1 MAING
6 GNIQF
11 GINYK
16 VDDSGL
22 KKVQAQLSNLATMKS
37 SDFLNLNPN
46 LKSLTNAEAELKKI
60 KDTVSQVQTAYKKAF
75 DPTSGVTNINKLS
88 SELKKIGI
96 DKIYNDFKQLGPAGV
111 QSFSAIS
118 KQVSQMNLKFKETN
132 NFLGKMGET
141 FFNTVKW
148 SIASSA
154 VNTFTGA
161 VQQAYGYV
169 QHLDTSLNDIRI
181 VTGKS
186 ADEMSKFAE
195 KANSAAK
202 SLGASTT
209 EYTEASLI
217 YYQQGLSD
225 EEAQARAETTLRA
238 ANVTGQSAREV
249 SEQLTAVW
257 NGYRVTAEETEKYVD
272 KLAAVAAT
280 TASNLEELSTGMSK
294 VASAANNM
302 GVDVDQL
309 NAQLATIIS
318 VTRQA
323 PETAGTALKT
333 IYARLE
339 DLKINGE
346 DENGVKLGD
355 VSSTLA
361 ELGINVI
368 DAEGNLRDLGGVI
381 EEVAEKWNT
390 WTKAQ
395 QSAAAQA
402 MAGKRQYNNLLAL
415 FDNWDMYTS
424 ALETSRNSIG
434 TLQRQ
439 QDIYME
445 STEAHLQQLK
455 TQWEDFYDSLF
466 DTKDLNTLI
475 SGLTKILK
483 LTTDILD
490 GMGGGKGL
498 LLGLVGLVGRI
509 PSINN
514 VISKEIG
521 SIVEKSKNA
530 AINAKKWAEYEENV
544 KAGIA
549 ESSTF
554 GKERLAL
561 LEKIAQYGTLISDEE
576 KLAAK
581 EQIDN
586 LEKVGLENDLLQK
599 RLEIIKSIVSE
610 TAKNTLSG
618 DEDITHL
625 KEDFLNENNGLTNL
639 LNPNTDLSA
648 KENIDALTH
657 VFESQSIELTEHTLP
672 ALEAYEEELKEVQ
685 EYKKRLERGDK
696 DTSQQELEAR
706 VEELRFLKQ
715 NFQEQLMNVEPLA
728 KGQIQDFLRY
738 IDELELDL
746 ESING
751 TSEDTAS
758 RVRRFGSIY
767 QAILETIE
775 QTQQEV
781 INDLQTLPGEMDQV
795 NQKMNQQKESFE
807 NFSMSLDSN
816 RIGEGIT
823 KLTSGISSLGFAI
836 SSLGNLGDVI
846 SDKDLSNVE
855 KFGQVILSLTMGLPM
870 LSTGI
875 KEVKSGLT
883 ALGVSAKA
891 IPIIGWAL
899 VAISAAFTAVNIVVK
914 RHQKVLENN
923 AEAAKDLAK
932 AQKEI
937 VDKTKKEKQAIDDLA
952 NSYQNL
958 ANQKEADGKFSE
970 EQKNQIYDLVRA
982 YGDQSLIIKALS
994 EDYKDL
1000 EEAIKDTQIAAND
1013 KLVKDLTRSENNTSF
1028 ALQNSIIANAKSGQ
1042 RDKKG
1047 YDFAGLGAYQ
1057 HQDFRKDLANLLGE
1071 DSDVIDASGHI
1082 TYDNLIKLLTT
1093 ETEDLQKFLDRY
1105 KDLKVTQQIRDLLN
1119 QNSDLIKDLTSVEEE
1134 LTTAKLN
1141 QIGYQDIENIE
1152 AISSV
1157 GAYSNE
1163 IEKLTNQA
1171 LEEGKVKTYE
1181 EGKQWASQFLS
1192 GYSDELKNYDKKNV
1206 VADTI
1211 LDTIVPSE
1219 DEIKEHYKT
1228 VENQLKKYQQG
1239 GNVDLLNRPIINNSD
1254 GSYSTVS
1261 TQTVFNKD
1269 KGIAINFT
1277 PYVVDENGNLV
1288 ETLSSEALEEY
1299 GQNVINGVHE
1309 DFKGLQIGFSF
1320 TGEDALEKADKA
1332 AQIIHELQEDYYSQD
1347 APGYSPFQD
1356 IIDDVYDNLEKVDD
1370 ESLSFIAGHVEMFQA
1385 MIDSGMEVTDII
1397 ENLSAVLDITSSK
1410 DHIVKIDA
1418 VIDKKFAQKQL
1429 DELFN
1434 TEGFDLGISET
1445 QFSLL
1450 EDDEK
1455 YYLLNQQRELEIQQ
1469 IEQMSEV
1476 EKRTMEE
1483 RATALDESIKKEKEW
1498 IAGQGEAWEKAK
1510 EEYQSFIDVQL
1521 EGQTNQFGEKQ
1532 ANFEDTYQA
1541 MGLDPEGME
1550 DFKQQYI
1557 ATMEE
1562 FGKVYNDAV
1571 EEGRDTT
1578 GAMNA
1583 EIENLNENMKDFVI
1597 WMAKSVDINGDYG
1610 EITGEIAKNWY
1621 QGRQNL
1627 NQLDK
1632 ELTVHENKLTSL
1644 ENDYDGVLDTTIDYK
1659 KQVANTK
1666 LGIQALNKSIDN
1678 IQSSYQSLQDVV
1690 SDYNEDGKISLDNLQ
1705 KILEMDDAYVAS
1717 LDIQNGQMILNEE
1730 TSRKMIDAKL
1740 HMAKVEATQLYLDE
1754 LRAIAAGENVIADQK
1769 LYDADQQVVSS
1780 INDIIEAAGRGVQ
1793 ALNNLADAKAAAG
1806 VDKHATDEATKAYYN
1821 RLQLIDSMANV
1832 PTSDL
1837 LGKTDKSS
1845 SSSSS
1850 KEADQE
1856 EHLER
1861 EVDLYREVNQQL
1873 KQIESTL
1880 SRIQKQNSYKW
1891 GKDLQEGLKRENKL
1905 LDKQLAKLK
1914 EKSRIQQKDL
1924 AQRRA
1929 DLESQGISFS
1939 KDGSSM
1945 KNAESQLDKLYAE
1958 YNSMVDQYNSM
1969 SAEQQEEYKKQ
1980 LETKKKDIDKFE
1992 NDLKNY
1998 ESLFNEYQSV
2008 LDELQELHYAQIENA
2023 VERFNN
2029 MVDVHLELDDA
2040 KKEWA
2045 DFWYEVVQDVDDS
2058 DFGGKIAQS
2067 MAKLQTLVGL
2077 NGKASKS
2084 EIAELTNHLNDTV
2097 DEVTKQIASRK
2108 RGGEDSLFEDAT
2120 KLSKE
2125 NLEKYRDQLM
2135 DAVREAKEEVDNIA
2149 ENYTKILESAKDL
2162 IDEQVDG
2169 LEAISDHLEHNIELF
2184 KIMEGVN
2191 AYGPVIREYEKL
2203 YQNDLKLLNTQ
2214 RQSKEFWAGEIDRYE
2229 KLLATT
2235 EEGTVQWK
2243 TYSENLKTA
2252 SENYKKSVQDLDKI
2266 LEETLKHLD
2275 ELRKNQT
2282 EVIFNELD
2290 KTLSKGRGLDMVE
2303 EEWKLIND
2311 LSSRYL
2317 DNVERALETEL
2328 YTNDL
2333 EKAANAI
2340 GLSAENQAKLN
2351 NFMDDELA
2359 KLKAKNK
2366 LTQYDIDESR
2376 ARLAILQAEIAL
2388 EEQRNNKSKMR
2399 LRRDSQG
2406 NYNYQYVGDEQ
2417 AIEDAENGALTAKKE
2432 WYELVKKR
2440 HKEVND
2446 YKIELRKQYIEYNK
2460 LANEAEQQQDYEK
2473 AEFLRGLAKEVYKE
2487 IEQNNEE
2494 VNKNTQDLISG
2505 TSQFFA
2511 DVANASV
2518 LPTSNTVAVTLIND
2532 TEEIGQAGQ
2541 KAVKDLEQVQN
2552 EYVEKTKEAIRE
2564 AGVEYEN
2571 LVENG
2576 IDPTTESLE
2585 DLVDTQEDLADKLED
2600 VNDELDTQ
2608 EENLKKCEDAY
2619 RDLKDAAISAI
2630 EAANTALEK
2639 LSQTAIDT
2647 QQKVAA
2653 SVAAAQAAANASA
2666 SGGSNGYGGGSSSGQ
2681 GANGATSS
2689 VAGQYKVVETGFGT
2703 KAIVKVTDPSNYI
2716 EAVPMKYSDLG
2727 PDKRKE
2733 LLEKYGINSYRTGG
2747 YTGNWM
2753 GEGKLAV
2760 LHQKELVLNE
2770 SDTSNILNAV
2780 KSIREI
2786 VGNGI
2791 NSTSFNGI
2799 ADAIV
2804 KMSAMQANM
2813 LSEIS
2818 RSTLSALA
2826 TTINNNNA
2834 EMQNYKNMTVNA
2846 DFSGV
2851 RSADA
2856 IYQALRELENYGMQQ
2871 SYSVAPHSNTSY

>member
-1 MAING
+1 MANG
-6 GNIQF
+6 GRIDF
-11 GINYK
+11 TVGYK
-16 VDDSGL
+16 VDKTGL
-22 KKVQAQLSNLATMKS
+22 NDIKS
-37 SDFLNLNPN
+37 SIQELQKLTPTDLLGMNNYTGKMSEQMKQARSDLAKLQITASEVEKAFNSAFNPTTG
-46 LKSLTNAEAELKKI
+46 LTNLQKLNTALKNIGMNNISQAFAKAGEAGNQAFYKI
-60 KDTVSQVQTAYKKAF
+60 TKGALTTNMQLRQTGTLL
-75 DPTSGVTNINKLS
+75 D
-88 SELKKIGI
+88 KIGTTFGNTL
-96 DKIYNDFKQLGPAGV
+96 KWG
-111 QSFSAIS
+111 IS
-118 KQVSQMNLKFKETN
+118 SSVMNKFV
-132 NFLGKMGET
+132 G
-141 FFNTVKW
+141 
-148 SIASSA
+148 SI
-154 VNTFTGA
+154 
-161 VQQAYGYV
+161 QQAYGYV

-186 ADEMSKFAE
+186 ADEMNRFAE
-195 KANSAAK
+195 TANNAAK
-202 SLGASTT
+202 ALGASTT
-209 EYTEASLI
+209 EYTEAALI
-217 YYQQGLSD
+217 YYQQGLAD
-225 EEAQARAETTLRA
+225 EEAQARAETTLKA
-238 ANVTGQSAREV
+238 ANVTGQSGREV
-249 SEQLTAVW
+249 SEELTAVW

-339 DLKINGE
+339 DLKISGE
-346 DENGVKLGD
+346 DEDGIKLGD
-355 VSSTLA
+355 VSSTLD
-361 ELGINVI
+361 ELGIHVI

-381 EEVAEKWNT
+381 EEVAAKWDT
-390 WTKAQ
+390 WSDAQ

-424 ALETSRNSIG
+424 ALETSRNSLG

-439 QDIYME
+439 QDTYME
-445 STEAHLQQLK
+445 STAAHLQQLK
-455 TQWEDFYDSLF
+455 TEWEDFYDSLIDADDINNVLDAVTKLIFVMSDFLDGIGGGRNGLLMLGSTATMVF
-466 DTKDLNTLI
+466 DRQISAGITNAIQSFGRMRTNAVELQAQLDNIQLFKQTEQYQTYEPVKALVDSLDEVSKYYDILNNDQINQANAIAQQVADAKELELQWKSTTDALEKFQENLDKTRYGGIASKSFDLNNLSHREERGVALNDYSKTIKEFSTEGEELVSNFKEISKTGVINKEFLDSIESVKDRFVDINKVGLFDNIDQKKVDILTASLKSMQKYAKTNNIPKLEKSLNRFREVTEQTTPEVKKMAEELI
-475 SGLTKILK
+475 QANQVLSHTNIDAATQSLKQFLDTAKLQNTVKGFVDGFAALGQFTSGLTSLTNAFDILGNEALSTKEKVAQFLSGFSMGMSMLLSSAMKLPTLIDSFRALPGIFSNIGTGIAQWAASSNSLAIAQRFINEATGEQKAELLK
-483 LTTDILD
+483 LYKVQKLEDITLDEDTAKTIANTAAKSGNVTATEVLNGAVKKLWATLSANPLFWVAGSIALLAGVVKIVDGYYDKIAKKAAEASKAQADASQKAVDAAKAQLEAVQQLTQEYDNLKSSYSEANVEELRKKVYDLCQQYGVQIDMLRLMKANYQELQQIIDELNTNALIDLNEKTLDNINKQTQYLADNAKQIETETVGTATHLYLVLSKIASLNFPFLDQLTNFNKAASNWNKMFDKSNAQNIEGIVTTDFEGKVQINWDEYYAASAETQKEVKDYLEKTYD
-490 GMGGGKGL
+490 GFL
-498 LLGLVGLVGRI
+498 
-509 PSINN
+509 
-514 VISKEIG
+514 G
-521 SIVEKSKNA
+521 SIWSIFDKSGQAALKAVRENQENQDKIREQQEEYNKSKAQEIYDTEFENIDITTA
-530 AINAKKWAEYEENV
+530 GDYNNTITKLAERIKTDIEVTEEEAIK
-544 KAGIA
+544 
-549 ESSTF
+549 
-554 GKERLAL
+554 LA
-561 LEKIAQYGTLISDEE
+561 EE
-576 KLAAK
+576 KLAKSDNAFTVK
-581 EQIDN
+581 SAIAVGTELAPSYGKSAEDVADDYNKLSTVEKNFVSENLNLASAYDN
-586 LEKVGLENDLLQK
+586 LDKFIKDYHDVIKKENTDQQILDVGIALTNADGEEIKPEDIERMFSNEGFSQTLGKSKETFESESYDQQIADLSVYYIKANQLENDFQKTKRDNIQKDKEARQAEIDEQINQLNSIKDAITTQFEGVEESDLFVGIANNLEQQLQDAFNDFSTEFEDLGFLGIDSLDDFDIAAA
-599 RLEIIKSIVSE
+599 LEAAIDP
-610 TAKNTLSG
+610 AKELTQAQEYYIEILKEKNG
-618 DEDITHL
+618 YDDEDIKL
-625 KEDFLNENNGLTNL
+625 LYNKIQANKEYQNALQDSNL
-639 LNPNTDLSA
+639 P
-648 KENIDALTH
+648 KEIKDTK
-657 VFESQSIELTEHTLP
+657 SYSK
-672 ALEAYEEELKEVQ
+672 ALEKLT
-685 EYKKRLERGDK
+685 KK
-696 DTSQQELEAR
+696 
-706 VEELRFLKQ
+706 
-715 NFQEQLMNVEPLA
+715 N
-728 KGQIQDFLRY
+728 
-738 IDELELDL
+738 LEL
-746 ESING
+746 
-751 TSEDTAS
+751 AS
-758 RVRRFGSIY
+758 
-767 QAILETIE
+767 
-775 QTQQEV
+775 V
-781 INDLQTLPGEMDQV
+781 INKLNKVDVPWDEFKKQVEDMKKSTDAAIDSLQGAYSSLTSIMEEYNDTQTLSMDNLQTLLNMDTQYLSAL
-795 NQKMNQQKESFE
+795 QIE
-807 NFSMSLDSN
+807 NGQMTLNEEALKQIALAKLDEAEAEAYAQAMEELHNETTRQAIQDSAN
-816 RIGEGIT
+816 AKVALADYGAAA
-823 KLTSGISSLGFAI
+823 TSA
-836 SSLGNLGDVI
+836 
-846 SDKDLSNVE
+846 
-855 KFGQVILSLTMGLPM
+855 
-870 LSTGI
+870 
-875 KEVKSGLT
+875 
-883 ALGVSAKA
+883 
-891 IPIIGWAL
+891 
-899 VAISAAFTAVNIVVK
+899 
-914 RHQKVLENN
+914 
-923 AEAAKDLAK
+923 AEAARAGAADWKAYWDAALNREGVANDET
-932 AQKEI
+932 AQKI
-937 VDKTKKEKQAIDDLA
+937 GQALQNKLQAID
-952 NSYQNL
+952 Q
-958 ANQKEADGKFSE
+958 
-970 EQKNQIYDLVRA
+970 VR
-982 YGDQSLIIKALS
+982 
-994 EDYKDL
+994 
-1000 EEAIKDTQIAAND
+1000 
-1013 KLVKDLTRSENNTSF
+1013 
-1028 ALQNSIIANAKSGQ
+1028 
-1042 RDKKG
+1042 
-1047 YDFAGLGAYQ
+1047 
-1057 HQDFRKDLANLLGE
+1057 
-1071 DSDVIDASGHI
+1071 
-1082 TYDNLIKLLTT
+1082 
-1093 ETEDLQKFLDRY
+1093 
-1105 KDLKVTQQIRDLLN
+1105 QQI
-1119 QNSDLIKDLTSVEEE
+1119 Q
-1134 LTTAKLN
+1134 
-1141 QIGYQDIENIE
+1141 
-1152 AISSV
+1152 
-1157 GAYSNE
+1157 
-1163 IEKLTNQA
+1163 
-1171 LEEGKVKTYE
+1171 
-1181 EGKQWASQFLS
+1181 S
-1192 GYSDELKNYDKKNV
+1192 GNF
-1206 VADTI
+1206 
-1211 LDTIVPSE
+1211 
-1219 DEIKEHYKT
+1219 
-1228 VENQLKKYQQG
+1228 
-1239 GNVDLLNRPIINNSD
+1239 
-1254 GSYSTVS
+1254 GSTM
-1261 TQTVFNKD
+1261 
-1269 KGIAINFT
+1269 
-1277 PYVVDENGNLV
+1277 
-1288 ETLSSEALEEY
+1288 
-1299 GQNVINGVHE
+1299 NGVE
-1309 DFKGLQIGFSF
+1309 
-1320 TGEDALEKADKA
+1320 
-1332 AQIIHELQEDYYSQD
+1332 
-1347 APGYSPFQD
+1347 
-1356 IIDDVYDNLEKVDD
+1356 
-1370 ESLSFIAGHVEMFQA
+1370 
-1385 MIDSGMEVTDII
+1385 
-1397 ENLSAVLDITSSK
+1397 
-1410 DHIVKIDA
+1410 
-1418 VIDKKFAQKQL
+1418 
-1429 DELFN
+1429 
-1434 TEGFDLGISET
+1434 
-1445 QFSLL
+1445 
-1450 EDDEK
+1450 
-1455 YYLLNQQRELEIQQ
+1455 
-1469 IEQMSEV
+1469 
-1476 EKRTMEE
+1476 
-1483 RATALDESIKKEKEW
+1483 
-1498 IAGQGEAWEKAK
+1498 
-1510 EEYQSFIDVQL
+1510 
-1521 EGQTNQFGEKQ
+1521 
-1532 ANFEDTYQA
+1532 
-1541 MGLDPEGME
+1541 
-1550 DFKQQYI
+1550 
-1557 ATMEE
+1557 
-1562 FGKVYNDAV
+1562 
-1571 EEGRDTT
+1571 
-1578 GAMNA
+1578 
-1583 EIENLNENMKDFVI
+1583 
-1597 WMAKSVDINGDYG
+1597 
-1610 EITGEIAKNWY
+1610 
-1621 QGRQNL
+1621 
-1627 NQLDK
+1627 
-1632 ELTVHENKLTSL
+1632 
-1644 ENDYDGVLDTTIDYK
+1644 
-1659 KQVANTK
+1659 
-1666 LGIQALNKSIDN
+1666 
-1678 IQSSYQSLQDVV
+1678 
-1690 SDYNEDGKISLDNLQ
+1690 
-1705 KILEMDDAYVAS
+1705 
-1717 LDIQNGQMILNEE
+1717 
-1730 TSRKMIDAKL
+1730 
-1740 HMAKVEATQLYLDE
+1740 
-1754 LRAIAAGENVIADQK
+1754 
-1769 LYDADQQVVSS
+1769 
-1780 INDIIEAAGRGVQ
+1780 
-1793 ALNNLADAKAAAG
+1793 
-1806 VDKHATDEATKAYYN
+1806 
-1821 RLQLIDSMANV
+1821 
-1832 PTSDL
+1832 
-1837 LGKTDKSS
+1837 KSS
-1845 SSSSS
+1845 SSSASA
-1850 KEADQE
+1850 KEPDQE

-1980 LETKKKDIDKFE
+1980 LEAKKKDIDKFE

-2040 KKEWA
+2040 KKEWT
-2045 DFWYEVVQDVDDS
+2045 DFWYEVVQDVDES

-2077 NGKASKS
+2077 NGKANKS
-2084 EIAELTNHLNDTV
+2084 EIAELTNHLNDTI

-2125 NLEKYRDQLM
+2125 NLEKYRDKLM

-2235 EEGTVQWK
+2235 EKGTVQWK

-2252 SENYKKSVQDLDKI
+2252 SENYKKSVQDLDKV
-2266 LEETLKHLD
+2266 LEETLKHLE

-2290 KTLSKGRGLDMVE
+2290 KTLSNGRGLDMVE

-2351 NFMDDELA
+2351 SFMDDELT

-2417 AIEDAENGALTAKKE
+2417 AIEDAENGVLTAKKE

-2440 HKEVND
+2440 YKEVND
-2446 YKIELRKQYIEYNK
+2446 YNIELRKQYTEYNK

-2473 AEFLRGLAKEVYKE
+2473 AKFLRGLANEVYKE
-2487 IEQNNEE
+2487 LEQNNEE
-2494 VNKNTQDLISG
+2494 INKNTQDLISG

-2518 LPTSNTVAVTLIND
+2518 LPTSSTVAAALIND

-2619 RDLKDAAISAI
+2619 RDLKDAAVSAI
-2630 EAANTALEK
+2630 EAANNALEK

-2653 SVAAAQAAANASA
+2653 SVAAAQAAASAAANASNSGGT
-2666 SGGSNGYGGGSSSGQ
+2666 SGGSQ
-2681 GANGATSS
+2681 GANGATTSS
-2689 VAGQYKVVETGFGT
+2689 VVGQYKVVRTGFGT
-2703 KAIVKVTDPSNYI
+2703 KAVVRVTDPSNYI

-2727 PDKRKE
+2727 PDKKKE
-2733 LLEKYGINSYRTGG
+2733 LYEKYGISSYKTGG
-2747 YTGNWM
+2747 FTGNWM

-2791 NSTSFNGI
+2791 NNTRFDGI

-2851 RSADA
+2851 HSADA

>member
-1 MAING
+1 MANG
-6 GNIQF
+6 GRIDF
-11 GINYK
+11 TVGYK
-16 VDDSGL
+16 VDKTGL
-22 KKVQAQLSNLATMKS
+22 NDIKS
-37 SDFLNLNPN
+37 SIQELQKLTPTDLLGMNNYTGKMSEQMKQARSDLAKLQITASEVEKAFNSAFNPTTG
-46 LKSLTNAEAELKKI
+46 LTNLQKLNTALKNIGMNNISQAFAKAGEAGNQAFYKI
-60 KDTVSQVQTAYKKAF
+60 TKGALTTNMQLRQTGTLL
-75 DPTSGVTNINKLS
+75 D
-88 SELKKIGI
+88 KIGTTFGNTL
-96 DKIYNDFKQLGPAGV
+96 KWG
-111 QSFSAIS
+111 IS
-118 KQVSQMNLKFKETN
+118 SSIMNKFV
-132 NFLGKMGET
+132 G
-141 FFNTVKW
+141 
-148 SIASSA
+148 S
-154 VNTFTGA
+154 

-186 ADEMSKFAE
+186 ADEMDRFAE
-195 KANSAAK
+195 TANNAAK
-202 SLGASTT
+202 ALGASTT
-209 EYTEASLI
+209 EYTEAALI
-217 YYQQGLSD
+217 YYQQGLAD
-225 EEAQARAETTLRA
+225 EEAQARAETTLKA
-238 ANVTGQSAREV
+238 ANVTGQSGREV
-249 SEQLTAVW
+249 SQELTAVW

-272 KLAAVAAT
+272 KLAAVAAI
-280 TASNLEELSTGMSK
+280 TASNLEELSIGMSK

-339 DLKINGE
+339 DLKISGQDE
-346 DENGVKLGD
+346 DGVKLGD
-355 VSSTLA
+355 VSSTLD
-361 ELGINVI
+361 ELGIHVI

-381 EEVAEKWNT
+381 EEVAAKWDT
-390 WTKAQ
+390 WSDAQ

-424 ALETSRNSIG
+424 ALETSRNSLG

-439 QDIYME
+439 QDTYME
-445 STEAHLQQLK
+445 STAAHLQQLK
-455 TQWEDFYDSLF
+455 TEWEDFYDSLIDADDINNVLDAVTKLISVMSDFLDGIGGGRNGLLMLGSTATMVF
-466 DTKDLNTLI
+466 DRQISAGITNAIQSFGRMRTNAVELQAQLDNIQLFKQTEQYQTYEPVKALVDSLDEVSKYYDILNNDQINQANAIAQQVADAKELELQWKSTTDALEKFQENLDKTRYGGIASKNFDLNNLSHREERGVALSDYSKAIKEFSTEGEELASNFKDI
-475 SGLTKILK
+475 SKTNVIDKEFLDSIESVKDRFVDIKKVGLFDNVDPKKVKILTDSLNSMQKYAKTNNFSKLEKSLNRFREVTEQTTPEVKKMVEELTQANQVLSHTNTDAATQSLKQFLDTAKLQNTVRGFVDGFAALGQFTSGLTSLTNAFDVLGNEALSTKEKVAQFLSGFGMGMSMLLSSAMRLPTLIDSFKALPGIFSNIGTGIAQWAASSNSLAIAQRFINEATGEQKAELLK
-483 LTTDILD
+483 LYKVQKLEDITLDEDTAKTIANTAAKSGNVTVTEVLNGAVKKLWATLSVNPLFWVAGAIALLAGIVKAVDGYYDKIAKKAAEASKAQADASQKAVDAAKAQLEAVQQLTQEYNNLKSSYSEANVEELRKKVYDLCQQYGVQIDMLRLMKANYQELQQIIDELNTNALIDLNEKTLDNINKQTQYLADNAKQIETETVGTATHLYLVLSKIASLNFPFLDQLTNFNKAASNWNKMFDKSNAQNIEGIVTTDFEGKVQINWDEYYAASAETQKEVKDYLEKTYD
-490 GMGGGKGL
+490 GFL
-498 LLGLVGLVGRI
+498 
-509 PSINN
+509 
-514 VISKEIG
+514 G
-521 SIVEKSKNA
+521 SIWSVFDKSGQAALKAIRENQENQDKIREQQEEYNKSKAQEIYDTEFANIDITTA
-530 AINAKKWAEYEENV
+530 GDYNNTIKELAERIRTDIKVTEEEAIK
-544 KAGIA
+544 
-549 ESSTF
+549 
-554 GKERLAL
+554 LA
-561 LEKIAQYGTLISDEE
+561 EE
-576 KLAAK
+576 KLAKSDNAFTVK
-581 EQIDN
+581 SAIAVGTELAPNYGKSAESVADDYNKLSTVEKNFVSENLNLASAYDN
-586 LEKVGLENDLLQK
+586 LDDFIDDFHNIIEKENNNQQILDVGIALTNSEGKEFKPEDIDRIFNNEGFAQSLGKSKETFESETYDQQVADLSVYYIKANQLENDFQQNK
-599 RLEIIKSIVSE
+599 RQHIEEDINLHKQELETQTTELENI
-610 TAKNTLSG
+610 KNTVLSNFEG
-618 DEDITHL
+618 VEESDLFSGLANNLEQQLQDAFTDFSEFADFDFLGIDDINDFNIEEALEAAIDPAKELTKAQEYYIEILKEKNGYDDEDIRL
-625 KEDFLNENNGLTNL
+625 LYNKIQANKE
-639 LNPNTDLSA
+639 
-648 KENIDALTH
+648 
-657 VFESQSIELTEHTLP
+657 
-672 ALEAYEEELKEVQ
+672 Y
-685 EYKKRLERGDK
+685 R
-696 DTSQQELEAR
+696 
-706 VEELRFLKQ
+706 
-715 NFQEQLMNVEPLA
+715 
-728 KGQIQDFLRY
+728 
-738 IDELELDL
+738 DELNN
-746 ESING
+746 SN
-751 TSEDTAS
+751 
-758 RVRRFGSIY
+758 
-767 QAILETIE
+767 
-775 QTQQEV
+775 
-781 INDLQTLPGEMDQV
+781 LP
-795 NQKMNQQKESFE
+795 KE
-807 NFSMSLDSN
+807 
-816 RIGEGIT
+816 
-823 KLTSGISSLGFAI
+823 
-836 SSLGNLGDVI
+836 
-846 SDKDLSNVE
+846 
-855 KFGQVILSLTMGLPM
+855 
-870 LSTGI
+870 
-875 KEVKSGLT
+875 
-883 ALGVSAKA
+883 
-891 IPIIGWAL
+891 
-899 VAISAAFTAVNIVVK
+899 
-914 RHQKVLENN
+914 
-923 AEAAKDLAK
+923 
-932 AQKEI
+932 
-937 VDKTKKEKQAIDDLA
+937 
-952 NSYQNL
+952 
-958 ANQKEADGKFSE
+958 
-970 EQKNQIYDLVRA
+970 
-982 YGDQSLIIKALS
+982 
-994 EDYKDL
+994 
-1000 EEAIKDTQIAAND
+1000 IKDTQSYSKAIQKLTSKNLELTEAYKKLDKVDIPWGEFKEAVDAMKKSTDAAIDSLQGAYSSLTSIMEEYNSTQTLSMDNLQTLLNMDTQYLSALQIENGQMTLNEEALKQIALAKLDEAEAEAYAQAMEELHNETTRQAIQDSANAKVALADYGAAATSAAEAARAGAADWKAYWDAALNREGVAND
-1013 KLVKDLTRSENNTSF
+1013 ETAQKIGQ
-1028 ALQNSIIANAKSGQ
+1028 ALQNKLQA
-1042 RDKKG
+1042 
-1047 YDFAGLGAYQ
+1047 
-1057 HQDFRKDLANLLGE
+1057 
-1071 DSDVIDASGHI
+1071 ID
-1082 TYDNLIKLLTT
+1082 
-1093 ETEDLQKFLDRY
+1093 QVR
-1105 KDLKVTQQIRDLLN
+1105 QQI
-1119 QNSDLIKDLTSVEEE
+1119 Q
-1134 LTTAKLN
+1134 
-1141 QIGYQDIENIE
+1141 
-1152 AISSV
+1152 
-1157 GAYSNE
+1157 
-1163 IEKLTNQA
+1163 
-1171 LEEGKVKTYE
+1171 
-1181 EGKQWASQFLS
+1181 S
-1192 GYSDELKNYDKKNV
+1192 GNF
-1206 VADTI
+1206 
-1211 LDTIVPSE
+1211 
-1219 DEIKEHYKT
+1219 
-1228 VENQLKKYQQG
+1228 
-1239 GNVDLLNRPIINNSD
+1239 
-1254 GSYSTVS
+1254 GSTM
-1261 TQTVFNKD
+1261 
-1269 KGIAINFT
+1269 
-1277 PYVVDENGNLV
+1277 
-1288 ETLSSEALEEY
+1288 
-1299 GQNVINGVHE
+1299 NGVE
-1309 DFKGLQIGFSF
+1309 
-1320 TGEDALEKADKA
+1320 
-1332 AQIIHELQEDYYSQD
+1332 
-1347 APGYSPFQD
+1347 
-1356 IIDDVYDNLEKVDD
+1356 
-1370 ESLSFIAGHVEMFQA
+1370 
-1385 MIDSGMEVTDII
+1385 
-1397 ENLSAVLDITSSK
+1397 
-1410 DHIVKIDA
+1410 
-1418 VIDKKFAQKQL
+1418 
-1429 DELFN
+1429 
-1434 TEGFDLGISET
+1434 
-1445 QFSLL
+1445 
-1450 EDDEK
+1450 
-1455 YYLLNQQRELEIQQ
+1455 
-1469 IEQMSEV
+1469 
-1476 EKRTMEE
+1476 
-1483 RATALDESIKKEKEW
+1483 
-1498 IAGQGEAWEKAK
+1498 
-1510 EEYQSFIDVQL
+1510 
-1521 EGQTNQFGEKQ
+1521 
-1532 ANFEDTYQA
+1532 
-1541 MGLDPEGME
+1541 
-1550 DFKQQYI
+1550 
-1557 ATMEE
+1557 
-1562 FGKVYNDAV
+1562 
-1571 EEGRDTT
+1571 
-1578 GAMNA
+1578 
-1583 EIENLNENMKDFVI
+1583 
-1597 WMAKSVDINGDYG
+1597 
-1610 EITGEIAKNWY
+1610 
-1621 QGRQNL
+1621 
-1627 NQLDK
+1627 
-1632 ELTVHENKLTSL
+1632 
-1644 ENDYDGVLDTTIDYK
+1644 
-1659 KQVANTK
+1659 
-1666 LGIQALNKSIDN
+1666 
-1678 IQSSYQSLQDVV
+1678 
-1690 SDYNEDGKISLDNLQ
+1690 
-1705 KILEMDDAYVAS
+1705 
-1717 LDIQNGQMILNEE
+1717 
-1730 TSRKMIDAKL
+1730 
-1740 HMAKVEATQLYLDE
+1740 
-1754 LRAIAAGENVIADQK
+1754 
-1769 LYDADQQVVSS
+1769 
-1780 INDIIEAAGRGVQ
+1780 
-1793 ALNNLADAKAAAG
+1793 
-1806 VDKHATDEATKAYYN
+1806 
-1821 RLQLIDSMANV
+1821 
-1832 PTSDL
+1832 
-1837 LGKTDKSS
+1837 KSS
-1845 SSSSS
+1845 SSSASA

-2252 SENYKKSVQDLDKI
+2252 SENYKKSVQDLDKT

-2282 EVIFNELD
+2282 EVIFNKLD

-2317 DNVERALETEL
+2317 DKVERALETEL

-2440 HKEVND
+2440 YKEVHD
-2446 YKIELRKQYIEYNK
+2446 YNIELRKQYIEYNK
-2460 LANEAEQQQDYEK
+2460 LANEAEEQQDYEK
-2473 AEFLRGLAKEVYKE
+2473 AEFLRGLANEVYKE
-2487 IEQNNEE
+2487 LEQNNEE
-2494 VNKNTQDLISG
+2494 INKNTQDLISG

-2518 LPTSNTVAVTLIND
+2518 LPTSSTIATALIND

-2541 KAVKDLEQVQN
+2541 KAVKNLEQVQN
-2552 EYVEKTKEAIRE
+2552 EYVEKTQEAIKT
-2564 AGVEYEN
+2564 AGVEYKN
-2571 LVENG
+2571 LVKNG

-2653 SVAAAQAAANASA
+2653 SVAAAQAAASAAAS
-2666 SGGSNGYGGGSSSGQ
+2666 SSSNSGGYDGGGSNQ
-2681 GANGATSS
+2681 GANGAT
-2689 VAGQYKVVETGFGT
+2689 TGT
-2703 KAIVKVTDPSNYI
+2703 H
-2716 EAVPMKYSDLG
+2716 
-2727 PDKRKE
+2727 
-2733 LLEKYGINSYRTGG
+2733 SYRVVPANPDLPYSGLFKIVDENGTRAPGTDEGTLKDLQKYKKKYNIAGLKTGG
-2747 YTGNWM
+2747 YTGDWS
-2753 GEGKLAV
+2753 GEKGKLAI